1 MENPIIQS
9 ILEEEAQAALSIQA
23 ARDKAAAL
31 IRETKERIR
40 EENTAAQA
48 KARELLEAY
57 RQEAAAIA
65 DKAARKAEEEA
76 MAQRAVLRA
85 ASSRKIDRAAEAV
98 LSYLR

>member
-23 ARDKAAAL
+23 ARDKAASL

-40 EENTAAQA
+40 EEDTAAQA

-65 DKAARKAEEEA
+65 DKAAGKAEEEA